1 MELLQELRDWFK
13 SVETNTAGGLRMF
26 TEADDGADKP
36 EKKEMYDS
44 VNNPKHYMGMGLECI
59 DAIRAALTAEE
70 FRGYCKGAALKYIWR
85 EGKKNENGDEDIE
98 KAIAYLTFL
107 FRG

>member
-13 SVETNTAGGLRMF
+13 TAETNVAGEPLAF
-26 TEADDGADKP
+26 ALSDDSMCCK
-36 EKKEMYDS
+36 EKEYDS
-44 VNNPKHYMGMGLECI
+44 VKSPEHYMGRGLECI
-59 DAIRAALTAEE
+59 DAIRAALTSEE

-85 EGKKNENGDEDIE
+85 EGKKTDNGDEDIE

-107 FRG
+107 LRS